1 MTRRAQAKGPLA
13 AAAPAMLSA
22 SPRMAATAVSPSVT
36 PVPSTNKLRYWSSAP
51 KSSSYPMSFDFA
63 QDEGRCGRNW
73 RVTLIL
79 SAARQGVVEGYGPT
93 LTRLKVARQRQHQP
107 FLRDVVEAAVLLDLR
122 HDLVDLGLEPRL
134 VLIEGDV
141 VGRVHQLELLLG
153 LDRRVLRQDRGADI
167 VADHHEL
174 YLARQE
180 GRDDAV
186 IVAEALDIGAR
197 RGDLGD
203 RGVLE
208 RPAIDGDRLA
218 LEVGGPCHG
227 DGFRPEH
234 RDVVRPVGVGEIDD
248 LFALRALAATE
259 Q

>member
-36 PVPSTNKLRYWSSAP
+36 AVPSTNKPRYWSSAP

-73 RVTLIL
+73 RAPLIL
-79 SAARQGVVEGYGPT
+79 SAARQGGVEGYAPT
-93 LTRLKVARQRQHQP
+93 LIRLKVARQRQHQP

-122 HDLVDLGLEPRL
+122 HDLVDLGLQPRL
-134 VLIEGDV
+134 LLVERNVI
-141 VGRVHQLELLLG
+141 GRVHQLELLLG

-167 VADHHEL
+167 VADDHEL
-174 YLARQE
+174 NLPRQE
-180 GRDDAV
+180 GGDDAV
-186 IVAEALDIGAR
+186 IVAEARDIAAR
-197 RGDLGD
+197 RCERAD

-208 RPAIDGDRLA
+208 RD
-218 LEVGGPCHG
+218 
-227 DGFRPEH
+227 
-234 RDVVRPVGVGEIDD
+234 
-248 LFALRALAATE
+248 AT
-259 Q
+259 